1 MTTEGVAGLVLA
13 AGESTRMGG
22 FPKPLLH
29 ADGQRFVERILG
41 TLSAAGVEDR
51 VVVVGHEADA
61 VRERADLSGARVVHN
76 GDYESGM
83 LSSVQAGVRAIAG
96 ADREALLLWP
106 VDFPFPPASVV
117 RELVA
122 VFREERPDVVVPAV
136 DGDRGHPA
144 LFAASTFEGLLSAP
158 PDEGARAV
166 VYAEDTDVRELATD
180 DERILVDVDT
190 PEEYWTGVKRYGQSG
205 PGE

>member
-1 MTTEGVAGLVLA
+1 MASDRVSGLVLA

-41 TLSAAGVEDR
+41 TLADAGVEDR

-76 GDYESGM
+76 ADYESGM
-83 LSSVQAGVRAIAG
+83 LSSVQAGVRSVDEAG
-96 ADREALLLWP
+96 SDALLLWP

-117 RELVA
+117 RELVD
-122 VFREERPDVVVPAV
+122 VFRAERPDVAIPTA
-136 DGDRGHPA
+136 DGERGHPA
-144 LFAASTFEGLLSAP
+144 LFAGTTFEALLSAP

-166 VYAEDTDVRELATD
+166 VYADRTDVREVPAD
-180 DERILVDVDT
+180 DDRVFVDVDT
-190 PEEYWTGVKRYGQSG
+190 PEEYWAAVKRYG
-205 PGE
+205 